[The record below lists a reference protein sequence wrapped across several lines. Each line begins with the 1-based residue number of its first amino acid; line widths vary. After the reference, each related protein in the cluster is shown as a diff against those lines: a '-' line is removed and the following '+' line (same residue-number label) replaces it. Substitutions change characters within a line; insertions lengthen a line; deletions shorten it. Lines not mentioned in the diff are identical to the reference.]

1 MEISLAT
8 MILKEGRQMNEQRL
22 WVLNKELDRM

>member
-8 MILKEGRQMNEQRL
+8 MILKEDRQMKERRL
-22 WVLNKELDRM
+22 WAFNKELDKM